1 MLNFFR
7 GIKIDSK
14 QAHAKTLTCCR
25 CLDIKLNT
33 IMLLSEKMLSALN
46 NQVKLE
52 AESSQVYL
60 AIASWL
66 ETQPGLEGYTEFFYR
81 QSDEERHH
89 MLKLIHYINDR
100 DGHAIVTALE
110 MPKNTFGQVIE
121 VFQDF
126 LDNEL
131 LVSKSINDLVELSLN
146 EKDYLTF
153 KFLQW
158 YLDEQLEEEKMAKT
172 MLEKLQLVGSDRGGI
187 YQLDKDIVGLR
198 SKVSE
203 TKEGE

>member
-1 MLNFFR
+1 M
-7 GIKIDSK
+7 
-14 QAHAKTLTCCR
+14 
-25 CLDIKLNT
+25 
-33 IMLLSEKMLSALN
+33 
-46 NQVKLE
+46 
-52 AESSQVYL
+52 
-60 AIASWL
+60 
-66 ETQPGLEGYTEFFYR
+66 
-81 QSDEERHH
+81 
-89 MLKLIHYINDR
+89 
-100 DGHAIVTALE
+100 
-110 MPKNTFGQVIE
+110 
-121 VFQDF
+121 
-126 LDNEL
+126 
-131 LVSKSINDLVELSLN
+131 SKSINDLVELSLN

>member
-1 MLNFFR
+1 ML
-7 GIKIDSK
+7 K
-14 QAHAKTLTCCR
+14 
-25 CLDIKLNT
+25 
-33 IMLLSEKMLSALN
+33 ALN
-46 NQVKLE
+46 NQVVLE

-66 ETQPGLEGYTEFFYR
+66 ETQPGLEGYTEFFYK
-81 QSDEERHH
+81 QSDEERHN

-100 DGHAIVTALE
+100 YGHAIITALNI
-110 MPKNTFGQVIE
+110 PKNNYSLVVE

-131 LVSKSINDLVELSLN
+131 MVSKSINDLVELSLN

-172 MLEKLQLVGSDRGGI
+172 MLEKLQLVGNDRGGI

-203 TKEGE
+203 GKEE

>member
-1 MLNFFR
+1 
-7 GIKIDSK
+7 
-14 QAHAKTLTCCR
+14 
-25 CLDIKLNT
+25 
-33 IMLLSEKMLSALN
+33 MLLSERMLEALN

-60 AIASWL
+60 GIASWL

-100 DGHAIVTALE
+100 DGHAVITALE
-110 MPKNTFGQVIE
+110 MPKNSFSQVIE

>member
-1 MLNFFR
+1 
-7 GIKIDSK
+7 
-14 QAHAKTLTCCR
+14 
-25 CLDIKLNT
+25 
-33 IMLLSEKMLSALN
+33 MLLSEKMLSALN

-100 DGHAIVTALE
+100 DGHAIVTALD

>member
-1 MLNFFR
+1 MLNFFSC
-7 GIKIDSK
+7 IKIDSK
-14 QAHAKTLTCCR
+14 QAYAKTLICCP
-25 CLDIKLNT
+25 CLAIKLNT

-100 DGHAIVTALE
+100 DGHAIVTALD
-110 MPKNTFGQVIE
+110 MPKNSFGQVVE